1 MIELVRAGPDDT
13 DVEFVD
19 RKSLREGKMALQF
32 WTRAAVLTLAAAVSW
47 SSSAIAGPAEDA
59 QAAFSKFFPAFVAH
73 NQAEVAAMFAPDAL
87 FYGTASPELVTNPE
101 GVLDYFKVA
110 LDRPDVTQATPLKL
124 TSTALSD
131 SVVLIS
137 GMWKVERPLDC
148 KTTVNGPLRVTA
160 VLQKRNDR
168 WLVVQ
173 FHNSPRPAPPSPPA
187 AAAK

>member
-1 MIELVRAGPDDT
+1 MDFQI
-13 DVEFVD
+13 
-19 RKSLREGKMALQF
+19 
-32 WTRAAVLTLAAAVSW
+32 WTRAAVVMLAAVSW
-47 SSSAIAGPAEDA
+47 SSGASAGPAEDA

-101 GVLDYFKVA
+101 GVLEYFRVA
-110 LDRPDVTQATPLKL
+110 LDRPDITQATPLKL
-124 TSTALSD
+124 TSRALSD

-137 GMWKVERPLDC
+137 GMWKVDRTLDG
-148 KTTVNGPLRVTA
+148 KTTVGGPLRVTA

-173 FHNSPRPAPPSPPA
+173 FHNSPRPAPPSTAPA
-187 AAAK
+187 GK